1 MVSLTAFSGLAQGQM
16 LPIVP
21 DGIAFVEGNDTLTA
35 GTPHNVSIQILYKG
49 GPLKSEG
56 VRVYVLS
63 NDTSIIPADIG
74 TYVFTDKDGIASY
87 TVIANKAGAVKLT
100 AVAMSANSG
109 ISADKA
115 FLVVAPPVVTSTPTP
130 LPTVNET
137 VTPAPPSTPTPTAVI
152 TPGTTA
158 KPPEGGSSAQA
169 IGILVTGV
177 VIAVILLIMAFILR
191 PLIKK

>member
-1 MVSLTAFSGLAQGQM
+1 M

-21 DGIAFVEGNDTLTA
+21 DGIAYVEGNDTLTA
-35 GTPHNVSIQILYKG
+35 GTPHNVSVQILYRG

-56 VRVYVLS
+56 VRVYMLS

-109 ISADKA
+109 VSADKA
-115 FLVVAPPVVTSTPTP
+115 FFVVAPPVVTPTPTP
-130 LPTVNET
+130 IPAVNET
-137 VTPAPPSTPTPTAVI
+137 VTPAPPSASPTAVI

-169 IGILVTGV
+169 IGIIVAGV
-177 VIAVILLIMAFILR
+177 VIAIILLIMAFILR